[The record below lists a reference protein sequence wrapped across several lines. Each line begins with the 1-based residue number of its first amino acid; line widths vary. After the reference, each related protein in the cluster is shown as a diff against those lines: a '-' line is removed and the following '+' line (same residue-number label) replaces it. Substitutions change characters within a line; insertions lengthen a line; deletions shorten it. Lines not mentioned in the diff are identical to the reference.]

1 MAIFV
6 FLAYLILRSY
16 QTLWLGDISMSYVKV
31 KAEGEPKNVSLEF
44 SLSLLSP
51 QLNAW
56 NLSYGYIQV
65 ELVNSNFSASGHST
79 INRT

>member
-1 MAIFV
+1 MTF
-6 FLAYLILRSY
+6 
-16 QTLWLGDISMSYVKV
+16 VKV
-31 KAEGEPKNVSLEF
+31 KAEGNPKNVSLDF

-65 ELVNSNFSASGHST
+65 ELVNSNFSASGQST
-79 INRT
+79 TNRT